1 VPVNFAIR
9 VFSLILTFFG
19 ALNLVIL
26 ALSDHLQSWVPAVL
40 RPAATFGE
48 ALALFGVGAA
58 VACSPRSPARSGRST
73 RRRAR
78 AGEESPRNRHVIPAA
93 A

>member
-1 VPVNFAIR
+1 MPVNFAIR
-9 VFSLILTFFG
+9 VFSLLLTFFG

-26 ALSDHLQSWVPAVL
+26 ALSDPLQSVVPAVL

-58 VACSPRSPARSGRST
+58 VAMLSEI
-73 RRRAR
+73 
-78 AGEESPRNRHVIPAA
+78 AGKVGKSKH
-93 A
+93 

>member
-1 VPVNFAIR
+1 M
-9 VFSLILTFFG
+9 
-19 ALNLVIL
+19 IL

-58 VACSPRSPARSGRST
+58 VAMLAEI
-73 RRRAR
+73 
-78 AGEESPRNRHVIPAA
+78 AGKVGKKH
-93 A
+93 

>member
-1 VPVNFAIR
+1 MPVNFAIR

-58 VACSPRSPARSGRST
+58 VALLGEIAAKTGR
-73 RRRAR
+73 
-78 AGEESPRNRHVIPAA
+78 GKH
-93 A
+93 

>member
-1 VPVNFAIR
+1 MPVNFAIR

-26 ALSDHLQSWVPAVL
+26 ALSDPLQSVVPAVL

-58 VACSPRSPARSGRST
+58 VAMLSEI
-73 RRRAR
+73 
-78 AGEESPRNRHVIPAA
+78 AGKVGKSKH
-93 A
+93 

>member
-1 VPVNFAIR
+1 MPVNFAIR

-26 ALSDHLQSWVPAVL
+26 ALSDPLQSVVPAVL

-58 VACSPRSPARSGRST
+58 VATLSEI
-73 RRRAR
+73 
-78 AGEESPRNRHVIPAA
+78 AGKVGKNKH
-93 A
+93 

>member
-1 VPVNFAIR
+1 MPVNFAIR
-9 VFSLILTFFG
+9 VFSLLLSFFG

-26 ALSDHLQSWVPAVL
+26 ALSDHLQSVVPPVL

-58 VACSPRSPARSGRST
+58 VAML
-73 RRRAR
+73 
-78 AGEESPRNRHVIPAA
+78 GEIAA
-93 A
+93 KVGKKH

>member
-1 VPVNFAIR
+1 MPVNFAIR

-19 ALNLVIL
+19 VLNLVIL
-26 ALSDHLQSWVPAVL
+26 ALSDHLQSVVPAVL

-58 VACSPRSPARSGRST
+58 VATLS
-73 RRRAR
+73 
-78 AGEESPRNRHVIPAA
+78 EIAA
-93 A
+93 KVGKSKH